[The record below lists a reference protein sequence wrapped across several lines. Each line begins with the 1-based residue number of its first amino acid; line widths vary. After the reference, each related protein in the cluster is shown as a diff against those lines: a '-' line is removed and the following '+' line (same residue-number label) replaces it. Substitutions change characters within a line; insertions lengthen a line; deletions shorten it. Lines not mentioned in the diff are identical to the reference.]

1 MEHYLPQKQRL
12 VNPVRSAAI
21 KHVNSGQ
28 ALLDFLTNTSNEVNQ
43 ALSKHLPPA
52 STFPPLI
59 HEAMRYSVL
68 NGGKRLRA
76 ILALMTGELFGTPSS
91 RIMPYACALEMV
103 HSYSLIH
110 DDLPA
115 MDNDDFRRGKPTSH
129 KVFGEAM
136 AILAGDALLTYAFQI
151 IADKIQN
158 NSVAPKLVSELSH
171 AAGSVGMVG
180 GQVLDIQNEN
190 KTGHTSKAS
199 QQYIGVQGK
208 SPLNRGD
215 LLREIH
221 LRKTAA
227 MIVASCRGGAII
239 SDASNNQLSAI
250 TSYARNFGLA
260 FQIVDDILDISGSKA
275 QLGKTPGKDAKL
287 HKLTYPALK
296 GLKASYQ
303 ETKYLIKQAK
313 NSLNIFGKK
322 ADKLKELADYL
333 LKRKT

>member
-1 MEHYLPQKQRL
+1 MEHYLSQKQRL
-12 VNPVRSAAI
+12 
-21 KHVNSGQ
+21 
-28 ALLDFLTNTSNEVNQ
+28 VNQ

-59 HEAMRYSVL
+59 HKAMRYSVL

-76 ILALMTGELFGTPSS
+76 IMALMTGELFGTPSS
-91 RIMPYACALEMV
+91 RIMPYACALEMI
-103 HSYSLIH
+103 HAYSLIH

-115 MDNDDFRRGKPTSH
+115 MDNDDLRRGKPTSH

-190 KTGHTSKAS
+190 KTRHTS
-199 QQYIGVQGK
+199 K
-208 SPLNRGD
+208 SPLNRGV
-215 LLREIH
+215 LLREMH

-239 SDASNNQLSAI
+239 SGASNKQLSAI
-250 TSYARNFGLA
+250 TAYAGNFGLA

-313 NSLNIFGKK
+313 NSLNIFGKE

>member
-1 MEHYLPQKQRL
+1 MEHYLSQKQRL
-12 VNPVRSAAI
+12 
-21 KHVNSGQ
+21 
-28 ALLDFLTNTSNEVNQ
+28 VNQ

-59 HEAMRYSVL
+59 HKAMRYSVL

-76 ILALMTGELFGTPSS
+76 ILALMTGELLGTPSS
-91 RIMPYACALEMV
+91 RIMPYACALEMI
-103 HSYSLIH
+103 HAYSLIH

-190 KTGHTSKAS
+190 NGIQNTGYRIQVK
-199 QQYIGVQGK
+199 
-208 SPLNRGD
+208 NRCKI
-215 LLREIH
+215 LKEMH

-239 SDASNNQLSAI
+239 SGASNKQLSAI
-250 TSYARNFGLA
+250 TAYAGNFGLA

-313 NSLNIFGKK
+313 NSLNIFGKE

>member
-1 MEHYLPQKQRL
+1 MERYLVAKQRL
-12 VNPVRSAAI
+12 VN
-21 KHVNSGQ
+21 Q
-28 ALLDFLTNTSNEVNQ
+28 ALN
-43 ALSKHLPPA
+43 KYLPTTK
-52 STFPPLI
+52 TFPPLI
-59 HEAMRYSVL
+59 HKAMRYSVL

-76 ILALMTGELFGTPSS
+76 ILALMTSELFGTPNH

-103 HSYSLIH
+103 HAYSLIH

-129 KVFGEAM
+129 KVFGEAI
-136 AILAGDALLTYAFQI
+136 AILAGDALLTYSFQI

-158 NSVAPKLVSELSH
+158 KPIVPKLVSELSY

-180 GQVLDIQNEN
+180 GQVLDIQ
-190 KTGHTSKAS
+190 HSKFHVPNS
-199 QQYIGVQGK
+199 KLQTK
-208 SPLNRGD
+208 
-215 LLREIH
+215 LRMLKETH

-227 MIVASCRGGAII
+227 MIIASCRGGAII
-239 SDASNNQLSAI
+239 SGASNNQLSAI

-260 FQIVDDILDISGSKA
+260 FQIVDDILDVSGSKK

-287 HKLTYPALK
+287 HKLTYPSLK
-296 GLKASYQ
+296 GLRASYN
-303 ETKYLIKQAK
+303 EAEYLIRQAK

-322 ADKLKELADYL
+322 ADKLTKLADYL